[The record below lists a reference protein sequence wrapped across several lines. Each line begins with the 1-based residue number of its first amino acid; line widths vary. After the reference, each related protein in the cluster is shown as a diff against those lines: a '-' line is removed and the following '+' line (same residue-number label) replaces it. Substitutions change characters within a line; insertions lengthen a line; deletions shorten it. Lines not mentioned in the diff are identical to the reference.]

1 MATDNPLD
9 YVESDF
15 DALKLQL
22 INRLK
27 ATDAWKDT
35 YESSTGTMLIEFFAH
50 VGNMLNFMLERR
62 AEEGY
67 LKTAQHRSSVI
78 RLVDLINYTPKR
90 KVSAVGT
97 LRFTVVAAHGEIVY
111 IPKYTECQTA
121 NGVKYTTN
129 KDVSLISPSTSV
141 DISAVQ
147 GSKIDL
153 TFTSDGTASQ
163 TFTITD
169 TAVENTNY
177 SVLVDGIEW
186 TEVSTFISSTAS
198 SKEYRLES
206 NYDDTLTLYFGDDIR
221 GMVPS
226 NGSIITFRYIRSL
239 GAEGNVYQT
248 DLITTL
254 NDTIYDAAAVEVDDI
269 SVTNS
274 TSFTNGDDEEGVEQI
289 RSEAPMV
296 FATGDRAVTRADF
309 RAILLNYPSIA
320 TANAWGENEESPPN
334 YDMFNTAKL
343 CVVLENWVHPTDS
356 FKTTLATY
364 LYTLSMLTIKYEF
377 VLAEILDVI
386 AVMDI
391 VVNTGYAL
399 SQVQADAEETLTDEF
414 ALGTTTILGTNKRH
428 SNLCSAVDQLVG
440 VNHHH
445 LILEIRKG
453 LVSEFESGYEWGEI
467 LSGAP
472 IKAGSVEVYVSM
484 GGVDYLMAEDDEL
497 GSLTDVASE
506 YGVSGYVNYTTG
518 AIGVNF
524 APNVTGAYVRYQQD
538 TDGDV
543 EVDEDEIC
551 RLYDVEITN
560 IVYTE
565 E

>member
-27 ATDAWKDT
+27 ATDAWKDS

-50 VGNMLNFMLERR
+50 IGNMFNYMLERR

-67 LKTAQHRSSVI
+67 LKTARHRSSVI

-90 KVSAVGT
+90 KVSAAGT
-97 LRFTVVAAHGEIVY
+97 LRFTVVTAYDEIVH

-121 NGVKYTTN
+121 NAVKYTTD

-141 DISAVQ
+141 DVSAVQ
-147 GSKIDL
+147 GVKVDL
-153 TFTSDGTASQ
+153 TYTSDGTAGQ
-163 TFTITD
+163 TFDISD

-177 SVLVDGIEW
+177 TVLVDGVEW
-186 TEVSTFISSTAS
+186 TEVSTFISSIAS
-198 SKEYRLES
+198 SKEYRLEH
-206 NYDDTLTLYFGDDIR
+206 NYDDTLILFFGDDIR
-221 GMVPS
+221 GMIPS
-226 NGSIITFRYIRSL
+226 NGAIITFRYIRSA
-239 GAEGNVYQT
+239 GATGNVYQT

-254 NDTIYDAAAVEVDDI
+254 NSTIYDAAEVEVEDI
-269 SVTNS
+269 TVSNS
-274 TSFTNGDDEEGVEQI
+274 TSFTNGDDEEGVEEV
-289 RSEAPMV
+289 RAEAPQV

-320 TANAWGENEESPPN
+320 TTNAWGENEESAPN

-343 CVVLENWVHPTDS
+343 CIVLENWALPTDS

-364 LYTLSMLTIKYEF
+364 LYTLSMLTVKYEF
-377 VLAEILDVI
+377 VQAEILNVI
-386 AVMDI
+386 AVLDI
-391 VVNTGYAL
+391 VVNTGYSL
-399 SQVQADAEETLTDEF
+399 SQVQADVEEVLADEF
-414 ALGTTTILGTNKRH
+414 QLGTTTILGTNKRH
-428 SNLCSAVDQLVG
+428 SNLCSAIDQLDG

-445 LILEIRKG
+445 LVLEIKKD
-453 LVSEFESGYEWGEI
+453 LVAAYESGYEWGEI
-467 LSGAP
+467 LAGAP
-472 IKAGSVEVYVSM
+472 IKAGTLEVYAI
-484 GGVDYLMAEDDEL
+484 VDSTAYLMAQDDEL
-497 GSLTDVASE
+497 GSLTDVAS
-506 YGVSGYVNYTTG
+506 GHSVSGYVNYTTG
-518 AIGVNF
+518 AVGVNF
-524 APNVTGAYVRYQQD
+524 TPDVSGVYILYQQD
-538 TDGDV
+538 TNGDV

-551 RLYDVEITN
+551 KLYDVEVTAIAY
-560 IVYTE
+560 VE